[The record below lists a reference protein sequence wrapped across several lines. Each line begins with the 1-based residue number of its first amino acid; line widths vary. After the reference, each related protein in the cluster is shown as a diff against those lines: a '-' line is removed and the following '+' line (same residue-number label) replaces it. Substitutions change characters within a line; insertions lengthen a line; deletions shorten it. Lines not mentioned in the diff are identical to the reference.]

1 MKNKSNS
8 KIRILISGGGTAG
21 HIFPAVAIADYI
33 KNECDA
39 DFLFIGARNKMEM
52 VKVKKAGYK
61 ISAIWIDGLQR
72 RISFRNFILPLKL
85 LISFVQCLY
94 FIINYRPHVV
104 IGTGGF
110 VSGPIVFTA
119 SLLNIPTIIHEQN
132 SFPGITNRILS
143 KFVNK
148 VCVSYPNLDTFFKK
162 KKIIYSGNPVRNEL
176 KKFVSKEQSSIYFNL
191 NPSLP
196 TILVVGGSLGAEPI
210 NKIIFKSLNKIKS
223 KGYQI
228 IWQTG
233 DKHYDKYK
241 YLKSK
246 NVRILDFIDNM
257 SYAYNASDLV
267 ISRAG
272 AIAIAEICLL
282 KKSSILIP
290 SPYVSENHQYENAK
304 SLENNE
310 ATCLINQSSLELEF
324 WEKLNYIMSNP
335 NFRKKISKNAY
346 SLSQK
351 NAESIIFKIVKDL
364 IQNNK

>member
-1 MKNKSNS
+1 
-8 KIRILISGGGTAG
+8 
-21 HIFPAVAIADYI
+21 
-33 KNECDA
+33 
-39 DFLFIGARNKMEM
+39 MEM

-148 VCVSYPNLDTFFKK
+148 VCVSYPNLDAFFKK

-191 NPSLP
+191 NQ
-196 TILVVGGSLGAEPI
+196 I
-210 NKIIFKSLNKIKS
+210 
-223 KGYQI
+223 YQ
-228 IWQTG
+228 
-233 DKHYDKYK
+233 
-241 YLKSK
+241 L
-246 NVRILDFIDNM
+246 F
-257 SYAYNASDLV
+257 
-267 ISRAG
+267 
-272 AIAIAEICLL
+272 
-282 KKSSILIP
+282 
-290 SPYVSENHQYENAK
+290 
-304 SLENNE
+304 
-310 ATCLINQSSLELEF
+310 
-324 WEKLNYIMSNP
+324 
-335 NFRKKISKNAY
+335 
-346 SLSQK
+346 
-351 NAESIIFKIVKDL
+351 
-364 IQNNK
+364 